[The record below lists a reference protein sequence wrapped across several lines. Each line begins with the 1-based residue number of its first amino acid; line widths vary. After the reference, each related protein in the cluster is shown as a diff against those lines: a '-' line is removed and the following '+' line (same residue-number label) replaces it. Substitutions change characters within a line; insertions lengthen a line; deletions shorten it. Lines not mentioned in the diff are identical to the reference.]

1 MEFEATLANKILNL
15 LKFIISI
22 NFKLKCL
29 LKKTN
34 KYREM
39 RLFFLYIDSYFE
51 LKSQILTKAIS
62 LQNCENIYF
71 KIDFRNKFNLICD
84 YLFSRK
90 I

>member
-1 MEFEATLANKILNL
+1 
-15 LKFIISI
+15 
-22 NFKLKCL
+22 
-29 LKKTN
+29 
-34 KYREM
+34 M